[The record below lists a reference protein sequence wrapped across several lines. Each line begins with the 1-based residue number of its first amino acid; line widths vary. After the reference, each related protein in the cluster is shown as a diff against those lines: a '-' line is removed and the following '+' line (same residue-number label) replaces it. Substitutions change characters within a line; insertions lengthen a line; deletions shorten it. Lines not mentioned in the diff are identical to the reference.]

1 MLIPKR
7 AQQSSWAPRAA
18 PTTALGPSLRQDET
32 ERFLAR
38 MARAGMV
45 ARVSDNR
52 FFLPETVL
60 VLARMAEEMAA
71 EAPDGMFSA
80 GAYNKRSALGR
91 NLAIELLEFFDK
103 RGFSQRTAEGRKLIA
118 AAKDIFG

>member
-1 MLIPKR
+1 MRR
-7 AQQSSWAPRAA
+7 ATVCKGR
-18 PTTALGPSLRQDET
+18 TDLLFRKDE
-32 ERFLAR
+32 RLC
-38 MARAGMV
+38 
-45 ARVSDNR
+45 
-52 FFLPETVL
+52 
-60 VLARMAEEMAA
+60 AEVAA

-103 RGFSQRTAEGRKLIA
+103 RGFSRRTAEGRKLIS